1 MGEAIL
7 KIFQPLLE
15 SQHHFH
21 MEFHYGTVIISE
33 WQLGSSVAAEHLEQ
47 SSDRLKKEG
56 FIIVD

>member
-21 MEFHYGTVIISE
+21 YSTVIIGE
-33 WQLGSSVAAEHLEQ
+33 WQLGCSVAAEHLEQ

-56 FIIVD
+56 FIIVG